1 MSFLD
6 ERKQRILKAIV
17 DEHIETAAPV
27 GSELLVQHYDFG
39 VRPATIRNEMSEMA
53 EMGYLKQPHTSAGRV
68 PSDRGYRFYVDR
80 LMERP
85 SVPRHDAIMAQKKLL
100 NTTHILDAVLI
111 ETCRILSGLTN
122 YTAVATQP
130 VISEAVISYVHFSI
144 VGDRKLLLVIG
155 LSDGR
160 VTHRVINTEYR
171 PASKEVARVSRML
184 STRFIGKKVG
194 EVEHLELEKQ
204 EPTSE
209 LYSEAASMLKR
220 LANDL
225 SFVDTNMWVEGT
237 NYILKQPEF
246 RDPQKVEKVLE
257 LLEERRRIYQ
267 LLTRL
272 VLGPD
277 VTIVIGSE
285 NPLPEMAD
293 TSFVATN
300 YRIGD
305 RIGGTIGVISATRMD
320 YRRAVASVQ
329 LMAKNLGTLLT
340 ELSLT

>member
-17 DEHIETAAPV
+17 DEHIETAEPV

-39 VRPATIRNEMSEMA
+39 VRPATIRNEMYEMS
-53 EMGYLKQPHTSAGRV
+53 EMGYLRQPHTSAGRI
-68 PSDRGYRFYVDR
+68 PSDLGYRFYVDR
-80 LMERP
+80 LMEKP
-85 SVPRHDAIMAQKKLL
+85 FVPRHDAIMARQKLL
-100 NTTHILDAVLI
+100 ETAHILDAVLI
-111 ETCRILSGLTN
+111 ETCRILSKLTN

-130 VISEAVISYVHFSI
+130 IVSEAVISYVHFSI

-160 VTHRVINTEYR
+160 VTHRVINTEHR
-171 PASKEVARVSRML
+171 PESKEVARVSKIL
-184 STRFIGKKVG
+184 SARFVGKKIG
-194 EVEHLELEKQ
+194 EVEHLESDI
-204 EPTSE
+204 EPTGG
-209 LYSEAASMLKR
+209 LYAEAAAVLKH

-225 SFVDTNMWVEGT
+225 SFVDINMWVEGT

-246 RDPQKVEKVLE
+246 RDAQKMEKVLE

-300 YRIGD
+300 YWIGN

-320 YRRAVASVQ
+320 YRRAVASVR
-329 LMAKNLGTLLT
+329 LMAKNLGSLLT